1 MRSHK
6 LLVSQ
11 RVSFSPD
18 SAMSATVG
26 GELVILRLLSV
37 GVNGPEDRVHKEGEP
52 FDRIV
57 AQNELVACA

>member
-6 LLVSQ
+6 LWVSQ
-11 RVSFSPD
+11 RVRFSPG
-18 SAMSATVG
+18 SALSATVG

-37 GVNGPEDRVHKEGEP
+37 GVNGPEYRVHKEGEP
-52 FDRIV
+52 FDRVV

>member
-11 RVSFSPD
+11 RVRFSPG
-18 SAMSATVG
+18 SALSTTVG

-37 GVNGPEDRVHKEGEP
+37 GVNGPEYRVHKEGEP
-52 FDRIV
+52 FDRVV
-57 AQNELVACA
+57 AQNELVVCA